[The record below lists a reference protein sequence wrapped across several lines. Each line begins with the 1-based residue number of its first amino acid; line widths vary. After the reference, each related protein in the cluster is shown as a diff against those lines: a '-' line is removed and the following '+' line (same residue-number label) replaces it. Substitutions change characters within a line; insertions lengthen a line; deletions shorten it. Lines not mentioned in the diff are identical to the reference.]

1 METNFSSFPIFI
13 SSAAKD
19 TRAAAGKTA
28 FSEAIS
34 PPSQMIKTNTLCAKW
49 RSNYKARYGL

>member
-1 METNFSSFPIFI
+1 METNFSSLPIFI

-19 TRAAAGKTA
+19 TRAAVGNTA
-28 FSEAIS
+28 FSEAIA
-34 PPSQMIKTNTLCAKW
+34 PPQMIKTNTLCAKW

>member
-1 METNFSSFPIFI
+1 METNFSSLPIFI

-28 FSEAIS
+28 FSEAI
-34 PPSQMIKTNTLCAKW
+34 PPPLANDKNQYFM
-49 RSNYKARYGL
+49 R